1 MKSITLRCLCGSA
14 ITLHDDA
21 ESLINQDGKADKHG
35 RKFLIEIRS
44 DEWQTRH
51 QKCVDTKNNLLLKT
65 DKKLKTPTGN
75 THQTM

>member
-35 RKFLIEIRS
+35 RKFLIEVRAAEYLAI
-44 DEWQTRH
+44 H
-51 QKCVDTKNNLLLKT
+51 QKCVDARVASIVDTVKQKIAR
-65 DKKLKTPTGN
+65 PI
-75 THQTM
+75 